1 MLRGGKM
8 KKKIW
13 EEEKKEE
20 DFWGRDCAECRK
32 RKIEEEQRAFAD
44 EIEEEIESSGDD
56 L

>member
-1 MLRGGKM
+1 M

-20 DFWGRDCAECRK
+20 EGFWSRDCPECRK

-44 EIEEEIESSGDD
+44 EIEEEMWESDGGDD
-56 L
+56 EDD